1 MANTIPRQ
9 GFKFAYNLYGKS
21 EAQVLAFPA
30 DTNRNATAGEIF
42 IGDAVGMLTTG
53 FVTPF
58 VSAGACLGVVVGI
71 APSPTP
77 TVSLNITTAMNAAPP
92 FNADALQQ
100 RSLPYNN
107 SGWIYVI
114 PAAGNVFT
122 VLNTTASTLA
132 VLGATSLA
140 AGGCSVVGTAGTA
153 ITAGLVHGTNF
164 GAAGYTG
171 NSNMAV
177 DGTLT
182 TNTDFRIL
190 GVSNLYVGGTN
201 TNAGQND
208 PAFVLNQVYG
218 IFKTP
223 AFSN

>member
-1 MANTIPRQ
+1 MSNFIPRQ

-58 VSAGACLGVVVGI
+58 VSGLACVGVVVGI
-71 APSPTP
+71 SPSATP
-77 TVSLNITTAMNAAPP
+77 TVSLTITTAMNPAPP

-114 PAAGNVFT
+114 PAAGNAFV

-132 VLGATSLA
+132 VLGATSIA

-153 ITAGLVHGTNF
+153 TTAATTHGTNF

-171 NSNMAV
+171 WSNMAV

-182 TNTDFRIL
+182 TTTDFRIL
-190 GVSNLYVGGTN
+190 GVSNMYVGGTN
-201 TNAGQND
+201 SNAGEND
-208 PAFVLNQVYG
+208 PASTLNQVIG